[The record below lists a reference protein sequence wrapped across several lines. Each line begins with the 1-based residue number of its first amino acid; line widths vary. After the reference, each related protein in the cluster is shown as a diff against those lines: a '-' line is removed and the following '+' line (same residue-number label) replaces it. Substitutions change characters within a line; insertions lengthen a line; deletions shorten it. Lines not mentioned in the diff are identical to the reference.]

1 MASRIDQRP
10 TWEILLEGAR
20 RLMDNGTTAFTRA
33 QLIAHVQ
40 HKDPSRDRPS
50 IDPIIQ
56 GMTENATGGP
66 PSACGIVFRRVE
78 TTPSS
83 ADAKAG
89 IPASNRWFTV
99 VEHDGIEPSTSAMP
113 LRRSPS

>member
-1 MASRIDQRP
+1 MGGRLASRIEQRP
-10 TWEILLEGAR
+10 AWEILLEGAR

-78 TTPSS
+78 VVLRANVS
-83 ADAKAG
+83 ADG
-89 IPASNRWFTV
+89 NV
-99 VEHDGIEPSTSAMP
+99 LEHGK
-113 LRRSPS
+113 